1 MAHDDLRRRRR
12 SIDSARA
19 AGRVDDPVI
28 RESWELCRDELA
40 VDCPAAPVDCEPDEV
55 RERWEASPIR
65 RSGIGVE
72 EQLGRAAEASDLIAA
87 ITDDEGRILW
97 SDGGHRMRHIAEG
110 VGFVAGG
117 RWDETS
123 AGTNALGLALRTGRP
138 STVFASQHW
147 CESVHDWV
155 CWSAPVTA
163 PDGTRIGVLDLS
175 GRWDTATPVAE
186 LAVAALARLVEE
198 HLPADVAGPPDRP
211 EELTLRL
218 LGRPRATLGGRA
230 LPLSPRQ
237 VELLAVLAVQGPA
250 SLEQLGEWV
259 YGDHPVS
266 PTTIKAELSH
276 LRRILGGAIG
286 SRPYRLELP
295 VRIDVTDLRSRLH
308 AGDLHGATA
317 AYGGQFLP
325 DSEAPFAID
334 QRHVIDMA
342 LRRSLLEAG
351 TPADLLRFAEVH
363 RYDETVLRRALD
375 LVARTDPL
383 HHEAQARL
391 DLARRG

>member
-1 MAHDDLRRRRR
+1 MTHDDLRRRRR

-19 AGRVDDPVI
+19 HGRVDDPVI
-28 RESWELCRDELA
+28 RESWELCRHALA
-40 VDCPAAPVDCEPDEV
+40 VDCEPDEV
-55 RERWEASPIR
+55 RQRWEASPIR

-97 SDGGHRMRHIAEG
+97 SDGGYRMRHIAEG

-117 RWDETS
+117 RWDEAS
-123 AGTNALGLALRTGRP
+123 AGTNALGVALRTGRP

-198 HLPADVAGPPDRP
+198 HLPAYVTSPGRSG
-211 EELTLRL
+211 ELVLRL
-218 LGRPRATLGGRA
+218 LGRPRATLGGRT

-250 SLEQLGEWV
+250 SLEQLSEWI

-295 VRIDVTDLRSRLH
+295 VRIDVTDLRARLR

-351 TPADLLRFAEVH
+351 TPADLQRFAEIH

-383 HHEAQARL
+383 HHEARARL